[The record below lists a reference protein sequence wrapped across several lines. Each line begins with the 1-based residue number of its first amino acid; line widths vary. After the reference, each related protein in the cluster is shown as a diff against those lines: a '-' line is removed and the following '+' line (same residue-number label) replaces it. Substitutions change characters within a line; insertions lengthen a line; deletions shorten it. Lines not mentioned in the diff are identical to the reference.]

1 MQARR
6 FPSSERFSPALAQ
19 LEVLMARY
27 RQAHEAATSIL
38 IRQVSPLALRCF
50 VSQCR
55 DRSEAEDLL
64 QDTWLQI
71 HKARHTYRPG
81 EPLLPWVYAIA
92 RHVRVDGYRRS
103 ARISS
108 REQVISPLPEPSIMA
123 APPATGQPDFDEM
136 IAVLPASQREVVTML
151 KASDMSL
158 EDVACATASSVGSV
172 KLKAHRAYE
181 KLRSVLRREGSTM
194 TGKVAQSTGEP
205 GK

>member
-1 MQARR
+1 MA
-6 FPSSERFSPALAQ
+6 E
-19 LEVLMARY
+19 LEVLMVQYQRAD
-27 RQAHEAATSIL
+27 ATATTVL
-38 IRQVSPLALRCF
+38 IRRVSPLLLRYF

-55 DRSEAEDLL
+55 NRAEAEDLL

-71 HKARHTYRPG
+71 HKVRHTYRPG

-103 ARISS
+103 ARIRS

-123 APPATGQPDFDEM
+123 GPLATSQPDFDEM